1 MIRASWLSS
10 CSFLALVVLVGFASE
25 SLAQDYTLKISKIE
39 MKKTPQSGT
48 WRAGV
53 SIRQKAEPDNR
64 DSWHGGET
72 EFEGAGAVLPAKL
85 ELGGLS
91 SGEEVVLFLGLD
103 DDAEDAG
110 GDKAEDKHEV
120 TFKVFTSS
128 KEKVYDYASGDWSM
142 RIHYTLAK

>member
-1 MIRASWLSS
+1 MKSLICILIALSGM
-10 CSFLALVVLVGFASE
+10 ANWVN
-25 SLAQDYTLKISKIE
+25 AQDYVLKIDRIE

-53 SIRQKAEPDNR
+53 SVRQSKEPDNR

-72 EFEGAGAVLPAKL
+72 EFEGAGAVLPCRL

-91 SGEEVVLFLGLD
+91 LGEEIILFFGLD

-110 GDKAEDKHEV
+110 GDKAEDKLEIK
-120 TFKVFTSS
+120 FKVFPTVD
-128 KEKVYDYASGDWSM
+128 KEKIYDFAAGDWST
-142 RIHYTLAK
+142 RIHYTLKK

>member
-1 MIRASWLSS
+1 
-10 CSFLALVVLVGFASE
+10 
-25 SLAQDYTLKISKIE
+25 
-39 MKKTPQSGT
+39 
-48 WRAGV
+48 
-53 SIRQKAEPDNR
+53 
-64 DSWHGGET
+64 
-72 EFEGAGAVLPAKL
+72 L